1 MAGLVMPSETGFVD
15 LLVCLFPP
23 VLPATAFPPIPLPAY
38 SGAIINY

>member
-23 VLPATAFPPIPLPAY
+23 VLPATAFPPFPLPAY